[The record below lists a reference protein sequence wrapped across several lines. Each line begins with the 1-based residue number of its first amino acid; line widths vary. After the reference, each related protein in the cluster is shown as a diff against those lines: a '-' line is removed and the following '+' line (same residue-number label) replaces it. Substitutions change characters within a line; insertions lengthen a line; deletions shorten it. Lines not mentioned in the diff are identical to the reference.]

1 MKASKKGSEKASGNK
16 TVNDKV
22 RFTEKHLSENL
33 RQASRHH
40 IESFDFAMQECLPR
54 ICENLLATEIS
65 ASVLESQAK
74 AAASRAGGSSSSHH
88 EVKYPFRKMTVW
100 FESLQLK

>member
-1 MKASKKGSEKASGNK
+1 
-16 TVNDKV
+16 VNDKV

-65 ASVLESQAK
+65 ASLLE
-74 AAASRAGGSSSSHH
+74 
-88 EVKYPFRKMTVW
+88 
-100 FESLQLK
+100 

>member
-1 MKASKKGSEKASGNK
+1 MRQEKASKGSATTNK
-16 TVNDKV
+16 SAQGQRKVNDKV
-22 RFTEKHLSENL
+22 RFTEKQLSENL

-74 AAASRAGGSSSSHH
+74 AAAARGGNNS
-88 EVKYPFRKMTVW
+88 
-100 FESLQLK
+100 

>member
-1 MKASKKGSEKASGNK
+1 MHQQEKGKASKKGSEKASGTK

-22 RFTEKHLSENL
+22 RFTEKQLSENL

-65 ASVLESQAK
+65 ASVLE
-74 AAASRAGGSSSSHH
+74 
-88 EVKYPFRKMTVW
+88 
-100 FESLQLK
+100 